1 MSGLLLI
8 RDPCLL
14 TAIHGADDG
23 AIDDAHDA
31 TAFIGTVAAPSS
43 RCRKQPSTRP
53 SCRRTARQCCRAASA
68 PRRCAPA
75 VRVGLPRDTRAARTA
90 RGPQHRHGDGADR
103 EIGAGSYPQ
112 FVAMV
117 SNATSA
123 WGVALNTCQAHAHA
137 AALVIREGTELRQVA
152 VAVAVCVDRRTKRM
166 PLHRAPG
173 RAE

>member
-68 PRRCAPA
+68 PRRYAPA
-75 VRVGLPRDTRAARTA
+75 VRVGLPPGYLGNAMRHTA
-90 RGPQHRHGDGADR
+90 RNVVTVTAPIGKSAPGVIHSSSPWSVTRRLHGEWRSTPA
-103 EIGAGSYPQ
+103 
-112 FVAMV
+112 
-117 SNATSA
+117 
-123 WGVALNTCQAHAHA
+123 
-137 AALVIREGTELRQVA
+137 
-152 VAVAVCVDRRTKRM
+152 RRTPM
-166 PLHRAPG
+166 PQRWSSVRAQNSGKSPWLLLSV
-173 RAE
+173 